1 MFGAGLGP
9 IHLDDVFC
17 VGFEDRLIDCPYDS
31 NTADCL
37 HFEDAGV
44 RCRRK
49 CTDSGLKVSSEQKIL
64 KPYFDPLVLVL
75 ALPVVHGCR
84 CLQI

>member
-1 MFGAGLGP
+1 MIAFSDATAVGVATFGAGLGP

-17 VGFEDRLIDCPYDS
+17 VGFEDNLVDCQYDS

-44 RCRRK
+44 RCRRMWELVI
-49 CTDSGLKVSSEQKIL
+49 SVPSSS
-64 KPYFDPLVLVL
+64 PY
-75 ALPVVHGCR
+75 AGGM
-84 CLQI
+84 QIITSSPS